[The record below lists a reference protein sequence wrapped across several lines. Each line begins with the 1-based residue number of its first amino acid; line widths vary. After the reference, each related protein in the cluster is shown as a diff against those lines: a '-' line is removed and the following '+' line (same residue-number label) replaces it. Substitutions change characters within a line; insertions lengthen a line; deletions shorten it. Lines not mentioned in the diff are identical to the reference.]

1 MVPFPIQIDS
11 SESYK
16 EAVMESETATVG
28 DFSFFGA
35 DRLIIK
41 PGSETFIPC
50 FPSLTDLQSNQMLV
64 SHSNRMDLHKNS
76 VIPIH
81 PAQFSRE
88 IYDMGSTQY
97 TNMPFSVNLNTPGAK
112 TGVPTHRSVP
122 VSVDGGCP
130 TQDSL
135 HSPGDNGEAISHFWS
150 NSASDEAEEQ
160 QVIDVR
166 KHRRMLS
173 NRESARRSRLR
184 KQQHLD
190 ELRAQL
196 DHLKAE
202 NEQIL
207 EKFNITSQH
216 YAHITEENCL
226 LRSHGLELSH
236 KLQRLQHT
244 LNAQSHADFETMGVE
259 TRNCSAAHMSSAYS
273 TIAHS
278 VFPNLWF

>member
-1 MVPFPIQIDS
+1 
-11 SESYK
+11 
-16 EAVMESETATVG
+16 MESETATVAA
-28 DFSFFGA
+28 FSFSGA
-35 DRLIIK
+35 DRMIMK
-41 PGSETFIPC
+41 AGSETFVPG
-50 FPSLTDLQSNQMLV
+50 FPSFTDLQSNQMLV
-64 SHSNRMDLHKNS
+64 SQSNQMEFHKNS

-97 TNMPFSVNLNTPGAK
+97 TNMPFSANLNTPGAK

-166 KHRRMLS
+166 DVRKHRRMLS
-173 NRESARRSRLR
+173 NRESARRSRFR

-190 ELRAQL
+190 ELRAQV
-196 DHLKAE
+196 DHLRAE
-202 NEQIL
+202 NGQIL
-207 EKFNITSQH
+207 KKCNITSEH
-216 YAHITEENCL
+216 YAHIREENYL
-226 LRSHGLELSH
+226 LRSHGLELGQ
-236 KLQRLQHT
+236 KLQRLQHV
-244 LNAQSHADFETMGVE
+244 LNAQSHNVFETMGVE
-259 TRNCSAAHMSSAYS
+259 TWNCSAAHMSSAYS
-273 TIAHS
+273 TIADTLVS
-278 VFPNLWF
+278 PNLWF